1 MRGENTV
8 EFANNCRRDRC
19 RTRLHLHDQLRRI
32 KTKWTPTGEDV
43 DPAVR
48 AGERDLGEEAL
59 GVEDR
64 RHEVGE
70 AMTTELL
77 GDARLDLIAPQTLN
91 VNTRLGG
98 VSRVNIVAVDRL
110 ETDES

>member
-1 MRGENTV
+1 
-8 EFANNCRRDRC
+8 
-19 RTRLHLHDQLRRI
+19 
-32 KTKWTPTGEDV
+32 
-43 DPAVR
+43 
-48 AGERDLGEEAL
+48 
-59 GVEDR
+59 
-64 RHEVGE
+64 
-70 AMTTELL
+70 MTTELL